1 MMIETVSVEQAL
13 KRGRN
18 MVIIPSFLIIGLMIS
33 GIILSFFSLP
43 NYVFAF
49 LPLLLVPG
57 LLLAGVYRGVMVT
70 RWRVWAFENV
80 RNVHEL
86 KRRAIQA
93 TLIPSSEKKIFERLE
108 IWSAADKE
116 KWRQLQTKFQRD
128 DVFIDDHQ
136 IPQETVIRYSKLK
149 KGFYLAF
156 YLFSC
161 CVGLF
166 FLFVPKKER
175 LGPTA
180 IIGYIWATG
189 ITGLMGFLFYVTIED
204 FKDTSP
210 KLVISNLGIRI
221 NSNLFYKWSEISEEK
236 VVCRRAPRS
245 IRFFLVYTTREGVR
259 EMLLDD
265 LDIGSKKLENL
276 LVLYRNRSKAATG
289 NRL

>member
-18 MVIIPSFLIIGLMIS
+18 RVIIPSFLIIGLVIS

-43 NYVFAF
+43 DYMFAF
-49 LPLLLVPG
+49 LPLLLIPG

-70 RWRVWAFENV
+70 RWRVWAFGNV

-93 TLIPSSEKKIFERLE
+93 MLIPRSEKKIFERLE
-108 IWSAADKE
+108 IWSDADKE

-149 KGFYLAF
+149 KGFYLVF
-156 YLFSC
+156 YLFAC

-175 LGPTA
+175 LGLTA
-180 IIGYIWATG
+180 ILGYLWATG
-189 ITGLMGFLFYVTIED
+189 ITGLMGYMFYITIGE

-210 KLVISNLGIRI
+210 KLVINNLGIRV
-221 NSNLFYKWSEISEEK
+221 NANLFYKWSEISEEK
-236 VVCRRAPRS
+236 IVHRRAAKS
-245 IRFFLVYTTREGVR
+245 TQTFLVYTTRNGVR

-265 LDIGSKKLENL
+265 FNIGWKKLENL
-276 LVLYRNRSKAATG
+276 LAFYRSRGKAVTG

>member
-1 MMIETVSVEQAL
+1 MMIEAVSVEQAL

-18 MVIIPSFLIIGLMIS
+18 MVIIPTFLIMGLVVSGMI
-33 GIILSFFSLP
+33 LCFFSPP
-43 NYVFAF
+43 NYIIAF

-57 LLLAGVYRGVMVT
+57 FLLAGVYRGVMVT

-93 TLIPSSEKKIFERLE
+93 MLVPRNENKIFEKLE

-116 KWRQLQTKFQRD
+116 KWKQLQTKFQRD
-128 DVFIDDHQ
+128 DVFIDDYQ
-136 IPQETVIRYSKLK
+136 VPQETVIRYSKLK
-149 KGFYLAF
+149 KGFYLVF

-161 CVGLF
+161 CAGLF
-166 FLFVPKKER
+166 FLFVPRKER
-175 LGPTA
+175 LGLTA
-180 IIGYIWATG
+180 ILGYLWATG
-189 ITGLMGFLFYVTIED
+189 ITGLMAYLFYVTIGE

-221 NSNLFYKWSEISEEK
+221 DSNLFYKWSEISDEK
-236 VVCRRAPRS
+236 IVHRRAAKS
-245 IRFFLVYTTREGVR
+245 TQTFLVYTTRNGVR
-259 EMLLDD
+259 EILLDD
-265 LDIGSKKLENL
+265 FNIGWKKLENL
-276 LVLYRNRSKAATG
+276 LAFYRNRCKAATG